1 MRKLKT
7 HRLTIWLPAIVVTGF
22 ALLIAVMLVS
32 EYHLRTSEVVN
43 NSRLQLTESAYQI
56 AHSLEYAY
64 ANDGKQHAQST
75 LSRFTQRE
83 DAVFS
88 ALINADGVF
97 DQSSRLGWHGKRMD
111 SLLTPAEAAL
121 VSRALTDRQHQYLY
135 QNGLITT
142 AIPISLQDQDNVIDT
157 RQRPPSVLL
166 LQSDIRH
173 RLARITTETLNN
185 LLPLA
190 IFIIALALTL
200 IWLIHR
206 LAIRPLDAIY
216 DLAAKLKTGDYRL
229 ANPLTGDTRQTQ
241 IAQTLVDA
249 ARATAGNINTLR
261 ENEQRLITTLQSIGD
276 AVIVTDTQGRITR
289 INPVACELTGWT
301 ESDAIGEPLT
311 RVFDTYQPDTT
322 TRTPDP
328 VQSVL
333 STGRIVQLA
342 NHTVLRSRQGKL
354 HHISDTAAPIRI
366 NENAP
371 VTGVILVFQNVSEQ
385 YDLRQELKQSVDFL
399 QNMLTISPSVTYIL
413 DVDTDATPMFSLNYV
428 TESVYAY
435 SGKPATYWLENPQAW
450 LQQIHPDDLASVEK
464 TLLDCMHSSKALIN
478 EFRFQRPD
486 GSYIYIQDHLKAI
499 RDESGYPRQIIGVVM
514 DISDY
519 KSSIARSQLLGDIL
533 ERSLNEIYIIDAET
547 LKFVQVNEGARK
559 NLGYEHHELLEMTP
573 TDIKKQF
580 TREDIDN
587 LLFPLRS
594 GEQKRLE
601 FESVHYRKDGSTY
614 DVSVDLQLD
623 NQGDLPVFVAIAD
636 DITERKIAE
645 RQISFL
651 AHHDALTHL
660 PNRTLLSDRTHQ
672 ALISAERYQQKLALL
687 YLDLDRFKFIN
698 DSLGHAI
705 GDALL
710 IAVAQRLTEHM
721 REQDT
726 VCRTGGDEFIILLPD
741 TDADGAAH
749 VAQKV
754 IDTIT
759 RPFNVN
765 NNQLFVTVSVGIS
778 IYPDNG
784 TDGETLNKHADTAM
798 YRAKH
803 AGRNQYQF
811 FTQEMHSQIVYK
823 LELEHAL
830 RSAMEQNQLQ
840 LVYQPQ
846 IDITTRQITG
856 SEALLRWYHP
866 DFGEITPL
874 EFIPIA
880 EETGLINRIGIWV
893 LETAVAQCKTW
904 VEQGHSNMV
913 MAINLSAVQFNS
925 PTLVHTIVNIL
936 DTHQLPPRN
945 LELEIT
951 ESVAMLDID
960 LTIRQL
966 KALTA
971 TGIRVSLDDFG
982 TGYSS
987 LNYLKKFPID
997 TLKID
1002 QGFVMDMLYDEDD
1015 EAIVDAVIKLARS
1028 LGLKTL
1034 AEGVETQAHYETLK
1048 TKGCDYAQGYL
1059 FSRPVT
1065 PAAMDNLLSQP
1076 PDWINQWR

>member
-1 MRKLKT
+1 MSKLKT
-7 HRLTIWLPAIVVTGF
+7 YRLTVWLPCIVVAGF
-22 ALLIAVMLVS
+22 ALLIAVMLAG
-32 EYHLRTSEVVN
+32 EYHHRSNQVIN
-43 NSRLQLTESAYQI
+43 DSRIQLNESAYQL

-64 ANDGKQHAQST
+64 ANEGEQHAQST
-75 LSRFTQRE
+75 LSRFTLRE

-88 ALINADGVF
+88 ALVNANGVF
-97 DQSSRLGWHGKRMD
+97 EQSSRFAWHDQEMQQFL
-111 SLLTPAEAAL
+111 SPAESQL
-121 VSRALTDRQHQYLY
+121 VTKALTEKRHQNMY
-135 QNGLITT
+135 QSGLITT
-142 AIPISLQDQDNVIDT
+142 AVPINLQDYEYVVDT
-157 RQRPPSVLL
+157 QQRQPSVLL
-166 LQSDIRH
+166 LQSDITH
-173 RLARITTETLNN
+173 RLARINTETLNN

-190 IFIIALALTL
+190 LFIIALGLTL
-200 IWLIHR
+200 LWMIHR
-206 LAIRPLDAIY
+206 LAIRPLDALHR
-216 DLAAKLKTGDYRL
+216 LAQKLKAGDYQL
-229 ANPLTGDTRQTQ
+229 TNPLSGDTQQTLV
-241 IAQTLVDA
+241 AQTLVDA
-249 ARATAGNINTLR
+249 AHSTADNISALR
-261 ENEQRLITTLQSIGD
+261 EKEQRLITTLQSIGD
-276 AVIVTDTQGRITR
+276 AVIVTDTQGCITR
-289 INPVACELTGWT
+289 INPVACKLTGWD
-301 ESDAIGEPLT
+301 EEAAIGEELH
-311 RVFDTYQPDTT
+311 RVFDIYQPDNVTKI
-322 TRTPDP
+322 PDP

-342 NHTVLRSRQGKL
+342 NHTVLRSRQGEIF
-354 HHISDTAAPIRI
+354 HISDTAAPIREH
-366 NENAP
+366 ENAP
-371 VTGVILVFQNVSEQ
+371 ISGVILVFQNVSEQ
-385 YDLRQELKQSVDFL
+385 YALRQELRHSVDFL
-399 QNMLTISPSVTYIL
+399 QSLLTISPSVTYIL
-413 DVDTDATPMFSLNYV
+413 DIHTDNSPKFTLSYV
-428 TESVYAY
+428 TDSVNEYA
-435 SGKPATYWLENPQAW
+435 GLPASYWLDNPEAW
-450 LQQIHPDDLASVEK
+450 LEQIHPDDIASVEQ
-464 TLLDCMHSSKALIN
+464 TLLDCLHSNKAVTN
-478 EFRFQRPD
+478 EFRFRRPD
-486 GSYIYIQDHLKAI
+486 GNYIHVQDHLKTV
-499 RDESGYPRQIIGVVM
+499 RDENGRPYQMIGVVL
-514 DISDY
+514 DISEY
-519 KSSIARSQLLGDIL
+519 KSYVARSQLLGDIL
-533 ERSLNEIYIIDAET
+533 ERSLNEIYIIDANT
-547 LKFVQVNEGARK
+547 LKFIQVNEGARK
-559 NLGYEHHELLEMTP
+559 NLGYSLSELMQMTP

-580 TREDIDN
+580 TETGMED
-587 LLFPLRS
+587 LLAPLRS
-594 GEQKRLE
+594 GMQKRVELE
-601 FESVHYRKDGSTY
+601 TVHHRKDGSTY

-623 NQGDLPVFVAIAD
+623 NEGDQPVFVAIAD

-660 PNRTLLSDRTHQ
+660 PNRALLSDRIHQ
-672 ALISAERYQQKLALL
+672 SLITAERYQQKLALL

-710 IAVAQRLTEHM
+710 IAVAKRLTDHM

-749 VAQKV
+749 VSQKV

-759 RPFNVN
+759 QPFSIN

-784 TDGETLNKHADTAM
+784 VDGETLNKHADTAM

-830 RSAMEQNQLQ
+830 RSALDQNQLT

-846 IDITTRQITG
+846 LDIQSQQITG
-856 SEALLRWYHP
+856 CEALLRWHHP
-866 DFGEITPL
+866 ELGEVAPL

-880 EETGLINRIGIWV
+880 EETGLINSIGVWVMRIAIQ
-893 LETAVAQCKTW
+893 QCKTW
-904 VEQGHSNMV
+904 IDEGYTELV
-913 MAINLSAVQFNS
+913 MAINLSAVQFNN
-925 PTLVHTIVNIL
+925 PTLVHTIVSIL
-936 DTHQLPPRN
+936 DEYQLPSRN

-966 KALTA
+966 NALTA
-971 TGIRVSLDDFG
+971 TGIKVSLDDFG

-1034 AEGVETQAHYETLK
+1034 AEGVETQAHYQALK
-1048 TKGCDYAQGYL
+1048 TKGCNYAQGYL
-1059 FSRPVT
+1059 FSRPIKSDEMT
-1065 PAAMDNLLSQP
+1065 DLLSNP
-1076 PDWINQWR
+1076 PRLQ

>member
-1 MRKLKT
+1 MASELKT
-7 HRLTIWLPAIVVTGF
+7 YRLTIWIPCIVVAGF
-22 ALLIAVMLVS
+22 ALLIAVMLAG
-32 EYHLRTSEVVN
+32 EYHHRSHQVIDD
-43 NSRLQLTESAYQI
+43 SRIQLNESAYQL

-75 LSRFTQRE
+75 LSRFTLRE
-83 DAVFS
+83 NAVFS
-88 ALINADGVF
+88 ALVNANGVF
-97 DQSSRLGWHGKRMD
+97 EQSSRFAWHGQKIQQFLSPEETR
-111 SLLTPAEAAL
+111 LVTTA
-121 VSRALTDRQHQYLY
+121 VSRKHHQTLY
-135 QNGLITT
+135 QDGIITT
-142 AIPISLQDQDNVIDT
+142 AIPINLQDQDNVIDT
-157 RQRPPSVLL
+157 QQRPPSVLL
-166 LQSDIRH
+166 VQSDINH

-190 IFIIALALTL
+190 LFIIALALML
-200 IWLIHR
+200 IWMIHR
-206 LAIRPLDAIY
+206 LAIRPLNVLHS
-216 DLAAKLKTGDYRL
+216 LADKLKNGDYQL
-229 ANPLTGDTRQTQ
+229 TNPLSGDTQQTQ

-249 ARATAGNINTLR
+249 ANSTATNISALH
-261 ENEQRLITTLQSIGD
+261 EKEQRLVTTLQSIGD

-289 INPVACELTGWT
+289 INAVACKLTGWDE
-301 ESDAIGEPLT
+301 ESAIGEELT
-311 RVFDTYQPDTT
+311 KVFDIYQPDTMIKN
-322 TRTPDP
+322 PDP

-342 NHTVLRSRQGKL
+342 NHTVLRSKQGEIF
-354 HHISDTAAPIRI
+354 HISDTAAPIR
-366 NENAP
+366 EHEDTP
-371 VTGVILVFQNVSEQ
+371 VTGVVLVFQNVSDQ
-385 YDLRQELKQSVDFL
+385 YALRQELRHSVDFL
-399 QNMLTISPSVTYIL
+399 QSLLTVSPSMTYIL
-413 DVDTDATPMFSLNYV
+413 DIHTDDTPMFTLNYV
-428 TESVYAY
+428 TDSVNEYT
-435 SGKPATYWLENPQAW
+435 GLPASYWLENPQAW
-450 LQQIHPDDLASVEK
+450 VQKIHPDDMTSVEK
-464 TLLDCMHSSKALIN
+464 TLLDCLHSNKALTN
-478 EFRFQRPD
+478 EFRFQRAD
-486 GSYIYIQDHLKAI
+486 NSYIHVQDHLKTI
-499 RDESGYPRQIIGVVM
+499 RDENGQPKQIIGVIL
-514 DISDY
+514 DISEY
-519 KSSIARSQLLGDIL
+519 KGFMARSQLLGDIL
-533 ERSLNEIYIIDAET
+533 ERSLNEIYIIDANT
-547 LKFVQVNEGARK
+547 FKFIQVNEGARK
-559 NLGYEHHELLEMTP
+559 NLGYSLSELLEMTP
-573 TDIKKQF
+573 VDIKKQF
-580 TREDIDN
+580 TEAGMED
-587 LLFPLRS
+587 LLAPLRS
-594 GEQKRLE
+594 GLQKRLE
-601 FESVHYRKDGSTY
+601 LETIHYRKDGSTY

-623 NQGDLPVFVAIAD
+623 NEGDQPVFVAIAD

-660 PNRTLLSDRTHQ
+660 PNRALLGDRIHQ
-672 ALISAERYQQKLALL
+672 SLISAERYQQKLALL

-710 IAVAQRLTEHM
+710 IAVANRLIDHM

-726 VCRTGGDEFIILLPD
+726 VCRIGGDEFIILLPD

-749 VAQKV
+749 VAQKI

-759 RPFNVN
+759 RPFSIN
-765 NNQLFVTVSVGIS
+765 NNQLFVTVSIGIS

-784 TDGETLNKHADTAM
+784 IDGETLNKHADTAM

-830 RSAMEQNQLQ
+830 RSALDQQQLE

-846 IDITTRQITG
+846 LDLQNLQITG
-856 SEALLRWYHP
+856 SEALLRWHHP
-866 DFGEITPL
+866 ELGEVAPL

-880 EETGLINRIGIWV
+880 EETGLINSIGVWV
-893 LETAVAQCKTW
+893 MRTAIQQCKTW
-904 VEQGHSNMV
+904 VDQGHKDIV
-913 MAINLSAVQFNS
+913 MAINLSAVQFNN
-925 PTLVHTIVNIL
+925 PTLVHTIVGIL
-936 DTHQLPPRN
+936 EEYQLPSHN

-1034 AEGVETQAHYETLK
+1034 AEGVETQAHYQALK
-1048 TKGCDYAQGYL
+1048 SKGCDYAQGYL
-1059 FSRPVT
+1059 FSRPIKSSE
-1065 PAAMDNLLSQP
+1065 MERFLSKP
-1076 PDWINQWR
+1076 LILE